1 VGSEEEIAH
10 IRRLYQE
17 TRKRRDELEIQA
29 ARFGPSRVPAEIAI
43 ELRESEESLSR
54 LDAKLRI
61 VTVPQN
67 IQDATGPEASIDV
80 LRLAVKDLRDQV
92 GTVWRWT
99 EHMMLEMR
107 EESRVY
113 REEQTRARE
122 RGQRERRI
130 IEALFFAGLVIAL
143 VLAMR

>member
-1 VGSEEEIAH
+1 MASEEEIAH
-10 IRRLYQE
+10 IHRLYGE

-29 ARFGPSRVPAEIAI
+29 ARYGPNRVPAEVAI

-61 VTVPQN
+61 VTVPKN

-80 LRLAVKDLRDQV
+80 LRAAVKDLKDQV

-99 EHMMLEMR
+99 EHVLLEMR
-107 EESRVY
+107 EESRQY
-113 REEQTRARE
+113 RIDQAAERL

-130 IEALFFAGLVIAL
+130 IEAVFFIGLVVAL
-143 VLAMR
+143 FLAMR

>member
-1 VGSEEEIAH
+1 MASEEEIAH
-10 IRRLYQE
+10 LRRLYGE

-29 ARFGPSRVPAEIAI
+29 ARYGPSRVPAEIAI

-80 LRLAVKDLRDQV
+80 LRVAVKDLKDQV

-99 EHMMLEMR
+99 EHVLLEMR
-107 EESRVY
+107 EESREY
-113 REEQTRARE
+113 RINQAAERL
-122 RGQRERRI
+122 RGQRERRL
-130 IEALFFAGLVIAL
+130 IEALFFVGLVVAL
-143 VLAMR
+143 MLAMR

>member
-1 VGSEEEIAH
+1 MASDEELAH
-10 IRRLYQE
+10 LRRLYAE

-29 ARFGPSRVPAEIAI
+29 ARYGPMRVPAEIAI
-43 ELRESEESLSR
+43 ELRESEESLAR

-61 VTVPQN
+61 VTVPTA

-80 LRLAVKDLRDQV
+80 LRVAVKDLKDQV

-99 EHMMLEMR
+99 EHVLLEMQN
-107 EESRVY
+107 ESRDY
-113 REEQTRARE
+113 RASQAEERR
-122 RGQRERRI
+122 RGQRERRV
-130 IEALFFAGLVIAL
+130 IEALFFIGLVVAL